1 MVTDSSAPTMRRTR
15 DRMSALGLALIR
27 SRSRLLVVLIALLS
41 GVMSF
46 AYPTFPTGP
55 NIAAVLLDT
64 AQAGILVVG
73 MTVLMIGGV
82 FDLSIGGILAM
93 SGIVAGILAKDWSVA
108 APLALLAGILIG
120 AACGLFNG
128 VVVTR
133 LRINALI
140 ATLATVGIFRG
151 ITQLISASGV
161 NEIGDSFSA
170 FGQAV
175 ILGLQSP
182 FWVMLIVVLVGEFA
196 VSRMRFFR
204 QFYYIGGNARAATL
218 SGIKVDRV
226 MLLAFVFMG
235 ALAGLAGVVGASRLN
250 AAVVNAGTGVEPKV
264 ITATVL
270 GGASLKG
277 GEGTVIGGLL
287 GVLFIALV
295 QNALIIAHV
304 NVFWQG
310 IVIGV
315 VLLVAVSFDQF
326 AGRRR

>member
-15 DRMSALGLALIR
+15 DRMSALGLAPIR

-235 ALAGLAGVVGASRLN
+235 RSPASPAWSARH
-250 AAVVNAGTGVEPKV
+250 
-264 ITATVL
+264 
-270 GGASLKG
+270 ASM
-277 GEGTVIGGLL
+277 
-287 GVLFIALV
+287 
-295 QNALIIAHV
+295 
-304 NVFWQG
+304 
-310 IVIGV
+310 
-315 VLLVAVSFDQF
+315 
-326 AGRRR
+326 RRSSTPARASSPR